1 MPRIKKQG
9 TPYRRKRQGKTDY
22 RSRLKQV
29 ISGRTRLV
37 VRLSSKN
44 VYAQLIEFNQDGD
57 KVLASVA
64 TNELKKKYG
73 WKGARRN
80 ASAAYL
86 TGLLVGM
93 KAKTKNIKEAILDIG
108 MRSPIKGSNIY
119 AVLKGAVDSG
129 LKVPHSAEVL
139 PKEERIKGTHI
150 KNSNFDQ
157 VKTAIM
163 KGATK

>member
-1 MPRIKKQG
+1 MPRVKKQG
-9 TPYRRKRQGKTDY
+9 TQYRRKRQGKTDY

-44 VYAQLIEFNQDGD
+44 VYAQLVQFNQDGD
-57 KVLASVA
+57 KILASAA

-80 ASAAYL
+80 IPASYL
-86 TGLLVGM
+86 IGLLIGM
-93 KAKTKNIKEAILDIG
+93 KAKTKSIKEAILDIG
-108 MRSPIKGSNIY
+108 MRSPIKGSNVY
-119 AVLKGAVDSG
+119 GVLKGALEAG
-129 LKVPHSAEVL
+129 LQIPHSAEVL
-139 PKEERIKGTHI
+139 PSDERIKGKHI
-150 KNSNFDQ
+150 KNSNLDQ

-163 KGATK
+163 KGVTK